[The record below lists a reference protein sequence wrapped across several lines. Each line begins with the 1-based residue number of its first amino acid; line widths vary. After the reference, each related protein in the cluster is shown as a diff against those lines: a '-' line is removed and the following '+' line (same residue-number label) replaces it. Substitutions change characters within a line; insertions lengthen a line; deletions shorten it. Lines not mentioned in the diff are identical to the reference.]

1 MRATMTDNPRLATV
15 PDVSWTWAR
24 PGRSGPGQVGVSV
37 LQGIEAILGNE
48 APGYGGCDGS

>member
-1 MRATMTDNPRLATV
+1 MTDNPRLATV